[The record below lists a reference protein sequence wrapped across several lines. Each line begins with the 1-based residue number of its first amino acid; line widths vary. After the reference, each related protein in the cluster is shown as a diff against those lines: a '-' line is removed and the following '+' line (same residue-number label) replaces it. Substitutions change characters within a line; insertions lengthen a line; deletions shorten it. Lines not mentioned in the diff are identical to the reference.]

1 MIPACFSRLNRI
13 KEEKLIVCVIQDQA
27 KSEADALVAEVSSG
41 SRNRKLVSVF
51 DDLSDC
57 LCRVADM
64 ADFIRVAHP
73 NEEYSRAASH
83 ACASISS
90 LVETLNT
97 NTVIYSAL
105 RSVLDNGD
113 LVPTDDIDRRVAELF
128 LFDFEQSG
136 IHLPP
141 SDRQRFVEL
150 SEQILALGSVFMQ
163 GCHRPV
169 YVKRSSLPEK
179 LQDVFSH
186 NGDNVMVT
194 GLFNDHP
201 GDHRRKISYLYIS

>member
-1 MIPACFSRLNRI
+1 
-13 KEEKLIVCVIQDQA
+13 
-27 KSEADALVAEVSSG
+27 
-41 SRNRKLVSVF
+41 
-51 DDLSDC
+51 
-57 LCRVADM
+57 M
-64 ADFIRVAHP
+64 ADFVRVAHP
-73 NEEYSRAASH
+73 SEEYSNAASH

-97 NTVIYSAL
+97 NTVIFSAL
-105 RSVLDNGD
+105 KSVLDNSD
-113 LVPTDDIDRRVAELF
+113 VVPTDDIDRRVAELF

-150 SEQILALGSVFMQ
+150 SEQILSLGSVFMQ

-169 YVKRSSLPEK
+169 YVKRSSLPK
-179 LQDVFSH
+179 QLQDIFSR

-194 GLFNDHP
+194 GLFNDNP
-201 GDHRRKISYLYIS
+201 GDHTCTGWAKKTGPVLALITRRWLVVESRVIRQKFQNAVKKSTTHLHSEAFEYSLPNLHKYLSPPIFCQI